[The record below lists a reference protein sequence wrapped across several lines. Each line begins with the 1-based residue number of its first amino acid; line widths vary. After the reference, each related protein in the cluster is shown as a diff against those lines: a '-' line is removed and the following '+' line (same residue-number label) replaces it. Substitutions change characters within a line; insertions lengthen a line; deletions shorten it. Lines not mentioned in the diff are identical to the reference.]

1 MDLTFEQLKLICR
14 SVYTDLDELLPESD
28 DLLNVERSRSIE
40 AFERLELRIKI
51 EQEILKFKPKSF

>member
-1 MDLTFEQLKLICR
+1 MNLTFEELKLMCR

-28 DLLNVERSRSIE
+28 NLIMVERGRSIN

-51 EQEILKFKPKSF
+51 EQEILKFKPMPF

>member
-1 MDLTFEQLKLICR
+1 MNLTFEELKLMCR

-28 DLLNVERSRSIE
+28 DLLNVERGRSIE

-51 EQEILKFKPKSF
+51 EQEILKFKPLPF